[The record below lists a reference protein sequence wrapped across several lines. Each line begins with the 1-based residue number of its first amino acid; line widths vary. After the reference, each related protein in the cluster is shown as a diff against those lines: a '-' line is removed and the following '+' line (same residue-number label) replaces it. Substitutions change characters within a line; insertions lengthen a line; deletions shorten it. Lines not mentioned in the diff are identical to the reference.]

1 MSEAPIA
8 WYGGP
13 CGQIGYN
20 EAGGGGGGIASFP
33 GSH

>member
-20 EAGGGGGGIASFP
+20 EAGGGIASFP